1 MGKLGVS
8 LYPEKSSFEK
18 DKAYLALA
26 KQYDFSRI
34 FMNLLLFNV
43 KKNQLEPI
51 IKRMKKTIAYGN
63 HLGFETYLDVNP
75 YTLKSL
81 GISTADLAYF
91 ADLGVKGIRLDMGF
105 TGKEEA
111 EMTRN
116 RYGLKIEINMSNE
129 DHYLERIF
137 DYHPNRANLVGC
149 HNFFPQAYTGL
160 STEYF
165 IHCSKRFLKKN
176 LRTAAF
182 VTAPSAKLGPWEL
195 QEGLCTIEAH
205 RNLPLYAQ
213 VRHLKAL
220 DVVEDIIIGNAYA
233 VENELAEMKRAFLE
247 ERLSLTVVPAD
258 GLWPIEKKI
267 VEDVN
272 HMYRG
277 DCSEYMIRSSL
288 SRFIYRESP
297 LPARENSVPIQKGDV
312 LILNENYG
320 QYKAELQIALKSRPK
335 DNRVN
340 KIGQIATED
349 LLLLETLQPYTD
361 FHLTFKRD

>member
-18 DKAYLALA
+18 DKDYLVLA

-34 FMNLLLFNV
+34 FMNLLLFEV
-43 KKNQLEPI
+43 EKNKLETI
-51 IKRMKKTIAYGN
+51 IRRLEKTIAYGN

-75 YTLKSL
+75 YTLKAL
-81 GISTADLAYF
+81 EISYDDLSYF
-91 ADLGVKGIRLDMGF
+91 ADLGVRGIRLDMGF

-111 EMTRN
+111 EMTKN

-129 DHYLERIF
+129 NHYLDRIF
-137 DYHPNRANLVGC
+137 DYNPNRSNLVGC

-160 STEYF
+160 TTEYF
-165 IHCSKRFLKKN
+165 IHCSKRFLEKN
-176 LRTAAF
+176 LKTAAF
-182 VTAPSAKLGPWEL
+182 VTAPSGKLGPWEL

-205 RNLPLYAQ
+205 RGLPLFAQ

-233 VENELAEMKRAFLE
+233 TEDELAEMKMAFLE
-247 ERLSLTVVPAD
+247 KRLSLSVVPNRE
-258 GLWPIEKKI
+258 LCPIEKMI
-267 VEDVN
+267 VEDVS

-277 DCSEYMIRSSL
+277 DRSEYMIRSSL
-288 SRFIYRESP
+288 PRLVYKKSA
-297 LPARENSVPIQKGDV
+297 LPARGNHTSIQKGDV

-335 DNRVN
+335 DSRVN
-340 KIGQIATED
+340 KIGRIAPED
-349 LLLLETLQPYTD
+349 LLLLEILKPYTD
-361 FHLTFKRD
+361 FQLTLKQD